1 MLNCGNMFALI
12 WSTALPANYGGS
24 VACSVRRL
32 ERTIPSVVNVEARM
46 KDPRQGKPISSGMV
60 LLETPVISR
69 SQLTDQSSRR
79 VSTCGPSGAFS
90 TKARDPI
97 SREGC
102 H

>member
-1 MLNCGNMFALI
+1 MSAPVS
-12 WSTALPANYGGS
+12 STALPANHGGS

-32 ERTIPSVVNVEARM
+32 ERTVPSVVNVEARM
-46 KDPRQGKPISSGMV
+46 KDPRQGKPFSAGMD
-60 LLETPVISR
+60 LLEMPVISR